1 MSKCKNKY
9 VECNVKVLFIYK
21 DSNGIV
27 GDIIV
32 NISKRDNELAIATF
46 EKAFPNVVWRE
57 FSYQ

>member
-1 MSKCKNKY
+1 MSNGKNKY

-32 NISKRDNELAIATF
+32 NIPKRDNELAISTF
-46 EKAFPNVVWRE
+46 EKAFPNVVWSE